1 MFPSATSG
9 LYYEAKVG
17 EMLPLFVL
25 AAIGLTLA
33 LRARRNLDPES
44 FDQRARQCL
53 KDFLWAFVALLVF
66 EGMLLL
72 MPH

>member
-1 MFPSATSG
+1 
-9 LYYEAKVG
+9 
-17 EMLPLFVL
+17 MLPLFVL